1 MESLRQATVQL
12 IVLVSAWDSCPARV
26 GQPGFVLLD
35 GVKGSGDMTTSIPM
49 QPGITMLGCNVPARV
64 LLKLHLIR
72 GHPMFV
78 TIDETDWQGLRWR
91 VERPIKSVRLM
102 PVQTVEVE
110 FADETPARQFGAEQM
125 IEVHTVYYVVAPSA

>member
-1 MESLRQATVQL
+1 
-12 IVLVSAWDSCPARV
+12 
-26 GQPGFVLLD
+26 
-35 GVKGSGDMTTSIPM
+35 
-49 QPGITMLGCNVPARV
+49 MLGCNVAARV

-78 TIDETDWQGLRWR
+78 TIDETDWQGLLWR

-110 FADETPARQFGAEQM
+110 FADETPARQFGADQM
-125 IEVHTVYYVVAPSA
+125 IEVHTVYYVVAPRVV

>member
-1 MESLRQATVQL
+1 LRQATVQL
-12 IVLVSAWDSCPARV
+12 IALVSGWDSCPARV

-49 QPGITMLGCNVPARV
+49 EPGITMLGCNVPARV

-125 IEVHTVYYVVAPSA
+125 IEVHTVYYVVAPTA